1 LGQIVSYVGSAL
13 AILGALSLFVF
24 GGIPRLRARW
34 RRWRAAAAGAGAGST
49 AAATRAAGAPAAADP
64 EMASANPFATPVVER
79 TQAEVGPRAVAVPA
93 ATDVLPSQ
101 PEGAPLEEDEIQEVQ
116 RTLPT

>member
-1 LGQIVSYVGSAL
+1 LAQIVAYVGGAL
-13 AILGALSLFVF
+13 AIVGAISLFLF
-24 GGIPRLRARW
+24 GGVPRLRALW
-34 RRWRAAAAGAGAGST
+34 RRRRASAAGTGAGSA

-79 TQAEVGPRAVAVPA
+79 TQAEVGPRAIAVPA
-93 ATDVLPSQ
+93 ATGVLPTR